1 MQFQLLDHR
10 MSVLKSIRFATLN
23 LLNYA
28 APPYSFYQ
36 LHERYNAT
44 QWRQKQQFITDFL
57 QQSQATVIAFQEVFS
72 PKQLEILCKEQG
84 YDYFAT
90 VATPRSDNLY
100 PQVLFNPVVA
110 IAAKIPFQHCHELT
124 PCPELLE
131 YLNNQNEFKFNRTP
145 IKCHF
150 DIPGFGEL
158 ACYVVHFKSQ
168 RVHSM
173 AHMLNIHNQD
183 DPLLNLL
190 QQTVGMM
197 QSHISRS
204 LEASIVYYDALK
216 TQREK
221 NCATLVMGDF
231 NDNIQSPALSFMT
244 QGFHP
249 TRCEPCLELEQP
261 IVGLTDAFELSTEAI
276 QGKTKPATHYY
287 QGRGNVLDY
296 ILVSGHFN
304 TDCVLSRINSLRY
317 LSFDKHLNPE
327 QTDEDICIS
336 DHGGVGIEIA
346 FNANDARILR

>member
-1 MQFQLLDHR
+1 MSHR
-10 MSVLKSIRFATLN
+10 KPIRIASLN
-23 LLNYA
+23 LLNFA

-44 QWRQKQQFITDFL
+44 QWRQKQDFIRNFL
-57 QQSQATVIAFQEVFS
+57 INSQADIVAFQEVFS
-72 PKQLEILCKEQG
+72 IKTLEVLCKEHG
-84 YDYFAT
+84 YDYFET
-90 VATPRSDNLY
+90 VAVPSHDPLY

-110 IAAKIPFQHCHELT
+110 IAAKIPIMQCQALT
-124 PCPELLE
+124 PCTELLE

-145 IKCHF
+145 IKCSF
-150 DIPGFGEL
+150 TLPEL
-158 ACYVVHFKSQ
+158 GTVYCYVVHFKSQ

-197 QSHISRS
+197 QSQISRS

-221 NCATLVMGDF
+221 NCATIVMGDF
-231 NDNIQSPALSFMT
+231 NDSIHSPALSFMT

-249 TRCEPCLELEQP
+249 TRCEPCKELAQP
-261 IVGLTDAFELSTEAI
+261 VVGLTDAFNLSS
-276 QGKTKPATHYY
+276 QHQQNKTKAPSHYY
-287 QGRGNVLDY
+287 QGRANVLDY

-304 TDCVLSRINSLRY
+304 SQCVLAKVDTLNYI
-317 LSFDKHLNPE
+317 SFNDHLKPNQIE
-327 QTDEDICIS
+327 EDICTS
-336 DHGGVGIEIA
+336 DHGGVAIEIG
-346 FNANDARILR
+346 F